1 MSELNIWTA
10 WICIALGLLVM
21 IVQEILFPSVDWLAC
36 DECWQRRMVRLG
48 HYSLFAVAFIN
59 LAYAN
64 SLYLLG
70 LDPPD
75 LDASLL
81 FLGGALLLPAVCYL
95 AAWRKRLRLLFVLPA
110 ASLLG
115 ATGLFIGAGL
125 LS

>member
-10 WICIALGLLVM
+10 WICIALGVLLM
-21 IVQEILFPSVDWLAC
+21 IVREILFPSVNRLAGTG
-36 DECWQRRMVRLG
+36 CWQRRMVRLG
-48 HYSLFAVAFIN
+48 HCSLFAVAFIN
-59 LAYAN
+59 LAYVN

-75 LDASLL
+75 LDTSLL
-81 FLGGALLLPAVCYL
+81 FLGGALLMPAVCYL

-110 ASLLG
+110 MSVLG
-115 ATGLFIGAGL
+115 AMGLFISAGL